1 MPLDATG
8 ADARFTIVVLAGGNA
23 TRLPG
28 KLALPIDGE
37 PMLAR
42 VLHALSATGAPCLVA
57 AGTRIPDAIA
67 ADDAVRVVY
76 DEYPG
81 EGPLAALVS
90 AAAAVRTPYFF
101 AVAGD
106 MPGIDA
112 AFIGRVVAAAEAAH
126 WPDAIVPLHPEGTL
140 EPLAALYK
148 REPWVM
154 SARAALAKNRR
165 NVSAALDGLR
175 VAYYQIVPEDEPAL
189 ANVNTPSDY
198 KRLGSASRARDW
210 RP

>member
-8 ADARFTIVVLAGGNA
+8 AEARITIIVLAGGSA

-28 KLALPIDGE
+28 KLALLIDGE

-42 VLHALSATGAPCLVA
+42 VLRALSETGAPCLIA
-57 AGTRIPDAIA
+57 AGAQPPERLILKSDIP
-67 ADDAVRVVY
+67 VVY
-76 DEYPG
+76 DDQPG
-81 EGPLAALVS
+81 EGPLAALAS
-90 AAAAVRTPYFF
+90 AAAAIRSPFFF

-112 AFIGRVVAAAEAAH
+112 AFVARIVAAAEAAA
-126 WPDAIVPLHPEGTL
+126 WPDATVPRHADGTI

-148 REPWVM
+148 REPWVAA
-154 SARAALAKNRR
+154 ARAALAMHRR
-165 NVSAALDGLR
+165 NVSAALDALR
-175 VAYYQIVPEDEPAL
+175 VAYYQVVPEDEPAL

-198 KRLGSASRARDW
+198 ERLRSASHARD
-210 RP
+210 RRS

>member
-28 KLALPIDGE
+28 KLALPIDGV

-42 VLHALSATGAPCLVA
+42 VLRALSVTGAPCLVA
-57 AGTRIPDAIA
+57 AGARSPDALA
-67 ADDAVRVVY
+67 ADADVHVVY
-76 DEYPG
+76 DEHPG
-81 EGPLAALVS
+81 EGPLAALASAS
-90 AAAAVRTPYFF
+90 AAIHTPFFF

-106 MPGIDA
+106 MPYIDA
-112 AFIGRVVAAAEAAH
+112 AFIGRVVAAAEAAQ
-126 WPDAIVPLHPEGTL
+126 WPDATVPSRENGTL
-140 EPLAALYK
+140 EPLAALY
-148 REPWVM
+148 RRDPWVT
-154 SARAALAKNRR
+154 SARAALAKHRR

-175 VAYYQIVPEDEPAL
+175 VAYYRIEPEDEPAL

-198 KRLGSASRARDW
+198 ERLGNASHAHDW

>member
-8 ADARFTIVVLAGGNA
+8 AEARITIVVLAGGNA

-42 VLHALSATGAPCLVA
+42 VLRALSATGIPCLIA
-57 AGTRIPDAIA
+57 AGARKSDAIA
-67 ADDAVRVVY
+67 ENVGAPVVY
-76 DEYPG
+76 DEHPG

-90 AAAAVRTPYFF
+90 AAAEIGTPFFF

-112 AFIGRVVAAAEAAH
+112 AFVARIVAAAEAAG
-126 WPDAIVPLHPEGTL
+126 WPDAIVPSHADGTI

-148 REPWVM
+148 REPWLAA
-154 SARAALAKNRR
+154 ARAALATYRR

-175 VAYYQIVPEDEPAL
+175 VTYYHVVPEDAPAL

-198 KRLGSASRARDW
+198 ERLRSGSHARDR